1 MTYLYIV
8 VACLVGSTVSALL
21 AAMVAWRVKPKMIPL
36 FVSYAVGALLGV
48 VFLDLL
54 PHIFESNTGQHA
66 AAAWILAGIM
76 LFFVL
81 EKLVLWRHNHDHA
94 GQAEAAMAA
103 HANEHGS
110 NPAREQ
116 THDHKHGHSQGHA
129 HHGAEATGRESSAWM
144 IIIGD
149 GFHNFTDGA
158 AIATA
163 FIADVRLGVVTAV
176 AIIAHEIPQEL
187 GDFLV
192 LIHSGFSRMRALFW
206 NLISSLATLAGAT
219 IAYFLLS
226 GFAQYANIFLCFAA
240 SSMIY
245 VAIADL
251 IPGLHKRTST
261 RDTLQ
266 QIALIALGIG
276 SIWGIHWIVG

>member
-1 MTYLYIV
+1 MTYFYIV
-8 VACLVGSTVSALL
+8 IACLIGSTASALL
-21 AAMVAWRVKPKMIPL
+21 AALVAWRVKPKMIPL

-54 PHIFESNTGQHA
+54 PHIFESNADPRA

-94 GQAEAAMAA
+94 GQAEAAIAA
-103 HANEHGS
+103 HQHSPTDGVH
-110 NPAREQ
+110 
-116 THDHKHGHSQGHA
+116 HDNHGH
-129 HHGAEATGRESSAWM
+129 GAGSGRESSAWM

-158 AIATA
+158 AIAAA
-163 FIADVRLGVVTAV
+163 FIADARLGVVTAV

-206 NLISSLATLAGAT
+206 NLVSSLATLVGAT

-251 IPGLHKRTST
+251 IPGLHKRTT
-261 RDTLQ
+261 ARDTLQ
-266 QIALIALGIG
+266 QIGLIALGIS
-276 SIWGIHWIVG
+276 SIWGVHWAVG